1 MLYFA
6 RMTTT
11 APAPMQCKEVALE
24 IVLDSPTRTSKGTAG
39 DLVTRNNANQRAI
52 GQLWAEDLD
61 AQVVAGLKS
70 SRTADAYKKYALE
83 WLSWLSRNEVATPT
97 PAHCMAWLGVIRQ
110 RLAPASVN
118 ANLAAVKSLY
128 AWAETRN
135 AYPNIARSVRGLTV
149 RKDEPLD
156 ALDPAQV
163 AHLARLAGK
172 AGLAG
177 YRDCALVHVAYATA
191 CRRVSICEADLG
203 DLDLQDAVLR
213 YRGKG
218 DPDKVRRAYLSPS
231 ALEAVRRYLRLRQ
244 LEEGT
249 LPPSAPLFAAVGNR
263 ARGGRLDLR
272 SLTRIVSRL
281 MQRGGHIA
289 RDEAGHITRPRVLG
303 FHSLRRSAVTAAF
316 EAQGL
321 EAAQSLAGHADPRT
335 TTRAYARVNK
345 GKVLRQLASV
355 LDLGGESL

>member
-1 MLYFA
+1 MK
-6 RMTTT
+6 
-11 APAPMQCKEVALE
+11 APANAPTQCEEVALE
-24 IVLDSPTRTSKGTAG
+24 VVIDPPTRTNKGTAG
-39 DLVTRNNANQRAI
+39 ALATRNNASQRAI
-52 GQLWAEDLD
+52 AQLWAEDLD
-61 AQVVAGLKS
+61 AQVAAGMKS
-70 SRTADAYKKYALE
+70 ARTAEAYKKYALD
-83 WLSWLSRNEVATPT
+83 WLSWLSRNDVSIPT
-97 PAHCMAWLGVIRQ
+97 PAHCMEWLGVIRQ
-110 RLAPASVN
+110 RLAPASTN

-156 ALDPAQV
+156 ALEPGQV
-163 AHLARLAGK
+163 AALAKLATGQ
-172 AGLAG
+172 GLAG
-177 YRDCALVHVAYATA
+177 YRDCALVHLAYSTA
-191 CRRVSICEADLG
+191 CRRVSICEASIG

-218 DPDKVRRAYLSPS
+218 DPDKVRRAYLSPT

-244 LEEGT
+244 LNEGT
-249 LPPSAPLFAAVGNR
+249 LPPDAPLFAAVGNR
-263 ARGGRLDLR
+263 AAGKRLDLR

-281 MQRGGHIA
+281 MQTAGHIA

-316 EAQGL
+316 EKEGL
-321 EAAQSLAGHADPRT
+321 EAAQSLAGHSDPRT

-345 GKVLRQLASV
+345 ARVLRALASA
-355 LDLGGESL
+355 LDLGEGAL

>member
-1 MLYFA
+1 MRTPA
-6 RMTTT
+6 DAPTTCE
-11 APAPMQCKEVALE
+11 QVALE
-24 IVLDSPTRTSKGTAG
+24 VVIEPPTRTNTSPAG
-39 DLVTRNNANQRAI
+39 ELATRNNTSQRTIA
-52 GQLWAEDLD
+52 QLWAEDLD
-61 AQVVAGLKS
+61 TQVAAGLKS
-70 SRTADAYKKYALE
+70 ERTATAYKKYALD
-83 WLSWLSRNEVATPT
+83 WLSWMSRNAVAMPT
-97 PAHCMAWLGVIRQ
+97 PAHCMEWLGVIRQ
-110 RLAPASVN
+110 RLAPASAN

-135 AYPNIARSVRGLTV
+135 AYPNIARSVRGLSV

-163 AHLARLAGK
+163 AQLARLAAGE
-172 AGLAG
+172 GLAG
-177 YRDCALVHVAYATA
+177 YRNCALVHLAYATA
-191 CRRVSICEADLG
+191 CRRVSICEANIG

-218 DPDKVRRAYLSPS
+218 DPDKVRRAYLSPT

-244 LEEGT
+244 LNEGT
-249 LPPSAPLFAAVGNR
+249 LAPDAPLFAAHGNR
-263 ARGGRLDLR
+263 AAGKRLDLR

-281 MQRGGHIA
+281 MQDAGHIA

-345 GKVLRQLASV
+345 GKVLRQLASA
-355 LDLGGESL
+355 LDLGEGAL

>member
-1 MLYFA
+1 MKTPA
-6 RMTTT
+6 D
-11 APAPMQCKEVALE
+11 APTQCEEVALE
-24 IVLDSPTRTSKGTAG
+24 IVIDPPSRMDTRSAG
-39 DLVTRNNANQRAI
+39 ELATRNTTTQRAI
-52 GQLWAEDLD
+52 AQLWAEDLD
-61 AQVVAGLKS
+61 AQVSAGLKS
-70 SRTADAYKKYALE
+70 SRTAEAYKKYVLD
-83 WLSWLSRNEVATPT
+83 WLSWLTRNNVPAPT
-97 PAHCMAWLGVIRQ
+97 PAHCMEWLGVIRQ
-110 RLAPASVN
+110 RLAPASAN

-156 ALDPAQV
+156 ALEPAQV
-163 AHLARLAGK
+163 AELAKLATGQ
-172 AGLAG
+172 GLAG
-177 YRDCALVHVAYATA
+177 FRDCALVHLAYSTA
-191 CRRVSICEADLG
+191 CRRVSICEADIG

-244 LEEGT
+244 LNEGT
-249 LPPSAPLFAAVGNR
+249 LAPAAPLFAAVGNR
-263 ARGGRLDLR
+263 AAGKRLDLR

-281 MQRGGHIA
+281 MQTAGHIS
-289 RDEAGHITRPRVLG
+289 RDEAGKITRPRVLG

-316 EAQGL
+316 EKQGL

-345 GKVLRQLASV
+345 GKVLRQLASA
-355 LDLGGESL
+355 LDLGEGAL